1 VRHTG
6 RGADLPVTTEIF
18 RAHPGIGP
26 AAAPVVV
33 VQHLRADTA
42 AFLALMHACGWRLA
56 SVLAIPYSSSPD
68 AVAVVRQL
76 GVRVLEPT
84 LDDLS
89 GALAAELLQVHATT
103 GERVLVHEVGGY
115 LADLLA
121 VRPEFASMVDAAVEE
136 TKQGLWRYQRL
147 PDLQL
152 PVLQIADSPLKQIEA
167 RYVGAAVGLST
178 LELLRS
184 MGVETIGRPMGI
196 VGYGDIGS
204 AAARFARGLGNPTYV
219 FDIDPTRMIAACAD
233 GFTVLPAEKLVQACR
248 VIVGCSGRPSIDPS
262 WFAPVQGRYYL
273 ASGSSRQIEMSRLLR
288 ALPDAGQPAGRVQLD
303 SRYGDV
309 PCLRLQFP
317 TADVMVLNAGMPVN
331 FLGESLPY
339 SVIDLVFAQVAAG
352 MVVLASSKVPPGV
365 HPLGATDQSHIA
377 HLWTDRYLTNPLHF

>member
-1 VRHTG
+1 M
-6 RGADLPVTTEIF
+6 TTEIF

-121 VRPEFASMVDAAVEE
+121 VRPEFASMVDAV
-136 TKQGLWRYQRL
+136 
-147 PDLQL
+147 PSL
-152 PVLQIADSPLKQIEA
+152 PVDPLPQVFVLNTGKVGGFVEA
-167 RYVGAAVGLST
+167 
-178 LELLRS
+178 
-184 MGVETIGRPMGI
+184 
-196 VGYGDIGS
+196 
-204 AAARFARGLGNPTYV
+204 GNP
-219 FDIDPTRMIAACAD
+219 I
-233 GFTVLPAEKLVQACR
+233 
-248 VIVGCSGRPSIDPS
+248 
-262 WFAPVQGRYYL
+262 
-273 ASGSSRQIEMSRLLR
+273 
-288 ALPDAGQPAGRVQLD
+288 
-303 SRYGDV
+303 YGPFV
-309 PCLRLQFP
+309 N
-317 TADVMVLNAGMPVN
+317 LNEWYCKG
-331 FLGESLPY
+331 G
-339 SVIDLVFAQVAAG
+339 
-352 MVVLASSKVPPGV
+352 
-365 HPLGATDQSHIA
+365 TC
-377 HLWTDRYLTNPLHF
+377 